1 MFDGRTE
8 NSWTSTRT
16 TSATALGEAL
26 DGVGGLFDEVSA
38 EVFAG
43 VVGGVGWG
51 CRSGPIGGAKS
62 VGRGGPVERG
72 AGLSVPSLAGGVGV
86 PNGCKGTGAV
96 VAVVERFAVAIVSTA
111 AIDVDVVAAE

>member
-1 MFDGRTE
+1 M
-8 NSWTSTRT
+8 
-16 TSATALGEAL
+16 
-26 DGVGGLFDEVSA
+26 GGLFA
-38 EVFAG
+38 GVFAG
-43 VVGGVGWG
+43 VVPWVGWG

-96 VAVVERFAVAIVSTA
+96 VAVVERFAVAIVSTV

>member
-16 TSATALGEAL
+16 TSATALEEAL
-26 DGVGGLFDEVSA
+26 DGVGGLFDEV
-38 EVFAG
+38 FAG
-43 VVGGVGWG
+43 VVPWVGWG

-62 VGRGGPVERG
+62 VGRGGPVERD
-72 AGLSVPSLAGGVGV
+72 AGLSAPSLAGGVGV